1 MSVPGQGV
9 RPQVNKFEH
18 VSNDDHQMSVAGVGY
33 PGKYDILG
41 GILPCDLSHDACNVT
56 CLPLDR
62 MTDRHLRKHYLPT
75 TSLGKRNLWQHILSL
90 FENYENDLLI
100 HISRKSVHNSTHW
113 SCVKK

>member
-41 GILPCDLSHDACNVT
+41 GGVSYHVIYPMMHAMLPASPWT
-56 CLPLDR
+56 
-62 MTDRHLRKHYLPT
+62 
-75 TSLGKRNLWQHILSL
+75 
-90 FENYENDLLI
+90 E
-100 HISRKSVHNSTHW
+100 
-113 SCVKK
+113 